1 MVRLNSVDELNQ
13 EVIKR
18 IINQFQMNELPRLM
32 KLKNYYLNKTA
43 ILNRVRVDSTQPNN
57 KVVHPFAQYIT
68 DTLTGYFMGE
78 PVAYTSNENI
88 EALKL
93 VYEYNDEQNENM
105 ELAKSCSIFGK
116 AWEYLYVDLDGSL
129 RFTYIDPREI
139 IPIYGTSINDDLLAV
154 IRFYEE
160 YNVVKDAVDVIV
172 EVYTDT
178 EIYTYKTEQVISN
191 LELVSVIPH
200 AIGSVPFV
208 LYMNNEDMTGDFEG
222 VISLIDAYD
231 ALVSDD
237 LNDFEYFCDAYLA
250 LYGYTADNEDA
261 KQMKENRIL
270 CLDTGSK
277 AEWLIKQGDGASVEQ
292 TKARIETDIHKFS
305 KTPNANDESFSSNTS
320 GVAMK
325 YKLLGTENLGSIKE
339 SKFKKGLQ
347 RRMEIISHLFE
358 LTRRPKI
365 DWLGVDIIFTRN
377 LPVNEADIA
386 NMVEKLDGIVSKK
399 TLVAQLPFVDDAEQ
413 EVERLQGET
422 KANIIY
428 TAGFGY
434 QEAQEEEVA
443 E

>member
-43 ILNRVRVDSTQPNN
+43 ILNRVRADSTQPNN
-57 KVVHPFAQYIT
+57 KVVHPYAQYIT

-105 ELAKSCSIFGK
+105 ELAKNCSIFGK
-116 AWEYLYVDLDGSL
+116 AWEYLYFDLDGSL
-129 RFTYIDPREI
+129 RFTYIDPREV
-139 IPIYGTSINDDLLAV
+139 IPIYGKSINDDLLAV

-160 YNVVKDAVDVIV
+160 YNVVRDAVDIIV
-172 EVYTDT
+172 EVYTDK
-178 EIYTYKTEQVISN
+178 EIYTYKTAQVISN
-191 LELVSVIPH
+191 LELMGVVPH

-231 ALVSDD
+231 TLVSDD

-261 KQMKENRIL
+261 KKMKENRIL
-270 CLDTGSK
+270 CLDAGSK

-292 TKARIETDIHKFS
+292 TKTRIETDIHKFS

-347 RRMEIISHLFE
+347 RRMEIVSHLFE
-358 LTRRPKI
+358 LTRKPTF

-386 NMVEKLDGIVSKK
+386 DMVEKLDGIVSKK

-413 EVERLQGET
+413 EIEQLQSET

-434 QEAQEEEVA
+434 QETQEEEVI

>member
-1 MVRLNSVDELNQ
+1 MVRLNSVDELNP

-88 EALKL
+88 DALKL

-191 LELVSVIPH
+191 LELVGVTSH

-208 LYMNNEDMTGDFEG
+208 LY
-222 VISLIDAYD
+222 VL
-231 ALVSDD
+231 
-237 LNDFEYFCDAYLA
+237 YL
-250 LYGYTADNEDA
+250 DN
-261 KQMKENRIL
+261 IL
-270 CLDTGSK
+270 
-277 AEWLIKQGDGASVEQ
+277 
-292 TKARIETDIHKFS
+292 
-305 KTPNANDESFSSNTS
+305 
-320 GVAMK
+320 
-325 YKLLGTENLGSIKE
+325 
-339 SKFKKGLQ
+339 
-347 RRMEIISHLFE
+347 
-358 LTRRPKI
+358 KI
-365 DWLGVDIIFTRN
+365 L
-377 LPVNEADIA
+377 
-386 NMVEKLDGIVSKK
+386 
-399 TLVAQLPFVDDAEQ
+399 
-413 EVERLQGET
+413 
-422 KANIIY
+422 
-428 TAGFGY
+428 
-434 QEAQEEEVA
+434 
-443 E
+443 